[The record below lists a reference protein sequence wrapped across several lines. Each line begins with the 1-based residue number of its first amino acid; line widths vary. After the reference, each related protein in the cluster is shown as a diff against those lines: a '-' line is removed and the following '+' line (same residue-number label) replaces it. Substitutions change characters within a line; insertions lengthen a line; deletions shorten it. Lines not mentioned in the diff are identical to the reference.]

1 LTARSLDPR
10 GAILGGGALAIGVG
24 FLSARSPLLTLG
36 LLGAS
41 ILVLLAVTRPAA
53 LLLVLVAVLPW
64 EERLRYPT
72 ETVSVVKLL
81 GALVLAAFLLK
92 ALQRGSRLR
101 LPPIAYAVG
110 AFVLLVCVSLI
121 FSSDPAAGTGTLL
134 RYLLFA
140 GLFFLIL
147 QLVDDEEGLTRVLRV
162 ITLSATA
169 AAVWG
174 LIPFLAGSA
183 ERASGPIGDPNDFG
197 YLMATVLPLAGYLA
211 VADRRFR
218 PLWLTAFPILLAGM
232 LATLSRGV
240 IVALIALF
248 AWLLLTRRVRV
259 GGLALSA
266 TALVAVLAAALLLF
280 SPLIGERLEQR
291 GKSAEANVDSR
302 EALWRGA
309 VLMAMDN
316 PVVGVGPGQFGTQS
330 TDYVRDLPVVLENP
344 VVHNTYL
351 EILAENGLPALAAF
365 TAFLVGAWLSLSATR
380 RRARASGDERLMQLA
395 TAVQGSLLVAAVG
408 ALFLSQQ
415 LATPFWLI
423 GALAALIPR
432 IAGLHRPSVEPPG
445 AGVRRQRATVLA
457 GTG

>member
-10 GAILGGGALAIGVG
+10 GAILGGVALAIGVG

-92 ALQRGSRLR
+92 ALQRESRLR

-134 RYLLFA
+134 RYVLFA
-140 GLFFLIL
+140 GLFFLII
-147 QLVDDEEGLTRVLRV
+147 QLVDDEDGLMRVLRV
-162 ITLSATA
+162 ITVSATGA
-169 AAVWG
+169 AIWG
-174 LIPFLAGSA
+174 LIAFLAGGA

-218 PLWLTAFPILLAGM
+218 PIWVTAFPILLAGM

-248 AWLLLTRRVRV
+248 AWALLTRRVRL
-259 GGLALSA
+259 GGLVLSA
-266 TALVAVLAAALLLF
+266 AALVAVLAVAFLLF

-291 GKSAEANVDSR
+291 GKSAGANADSR

-316 PVVGVGPGQFGTQS
+316 PVVGVGPGQYGPQS
-330 TDYVRDLPVVLENP
+330 THYVSDNPVALENP
-344 VVHNTYL
+344 AVHNTYL

-365 TAFLVGAWLSLSATR
+365 VAFLIGAWASLSATR
-380 RRARASGDERLMQLA
+380 RRCEASGDRRLVGLT
-395 TAVQGSLLVAAVG
+395 TAVQGSLLVAMVG
-408 ALFLSQQ
+408 ALFLSEQ

-423 GALAALIPR
+423 GAIAALIPEIVER
-432 IAGLHRPSVEPPG
+432 HRTSVEAPRADVP
-445 AGVRRQRATVLA
+445 QHRATVLA